1 MGNADAKT
9 PNTMNKLFII
19 GITLTVLLFITAG
32 LVYNYTYTEPKD
44 YYDTINNPIT
54 PYIG

>member
-1 MGNADAKT
+1 MGNANVKT
-9 PNTMNKLFII
+9 QTIMNKLFII
-19 GITLTVLLFITAG
+19 GVTLTVLLFITVG
-32 LVYNYTYTEPKD
+32 LAYNYTTDPKD